1 MAMQLVEKPECRC
14 SIRRVGIKKVADSLL
29 YGLFNPYHSI
39 SRISPDIDEMVQNR
53 MPGDTGLRKSK
64 EERERAWEE
73 LKDML
78 ETGKVKPEELT
89 TKQVI
94 DNFFYE
100 ILEELYNLGYI
111 AEKDAVPNRRVV
123 RFTAKAEKVLGEKVL
138 ALSLQ
143 NLERR
148 NYGENITEKEG
159 VSNFPSEKL
168 VEFDPFLH
176 SFDVIDIAESLL
188 KSATRGKIEI
198 NENEMV
204 VRQPKHV
211 EKCVYVMLIDVS
223 DSMRGSRKMVGA
235 LEAAVGLRRAIEKKK
250 SNDELHIIAFSHKA
264 KELKQGEILNV
275 EVGGATDIGLALKKA
290 RRILER
296 SSGTGIVFL
305 ITDGIPTSSDDP
317 DLTPWMSTLK
327 EAEKLQS
334 VDARLQIIVLGTG
347 GKVLELCEKIAKK
360 NGKASVVHIPDPLD
374 LKRYVVRSYWK
385 ASYS

>member
-1 MAMQLVEKPECRC
+1 MATQLVDKPECRC
-14 SIRRVGIKKVADSLL
+14 CKTGRISIEKLADALL
-29 YGLFNPYHSI
+29 YSLFNPYHSV
-39 SRISPDIDEMVQNR
+39 SRISDINELVKNR
-53 MPGDTGLRKSK
+53 IPGDIGARKSK
-64 EERERAWEE
+64 KEREKAWEE

-78 ETGKVKPEELT
+78 ESGKVKPEDLSAR
-89 TKQVI
+89 QVV

-100 ILEELYNLGYI
+100 VLEELFNLGYI
-111 AEKDAVPNRRVV
+111 AGTDTFYHKRVI

-148 NYGENITEKEG
+148 SYGENITERGG
-159 VSNFPSEKL
+159 VSTFPSEKL

-176 SFDVIDIAESLL
+176 NFDVIDITESLL
-188 KSATRGKIEI
+188 KSAMRGKIEF
-198 NENEMV
+198 NENEFV
-204 VRQPKHV
+204 ARQPKHV
-211 EKCVYVMLIDVS
+211 EKCVYIMLIDVS

-290 RRILER
+290 RRILKR
-296 SSGTGIVFL
+296 SSGTGVIFL

-317 DLTPWMSTLK
+317 HLTPWISTLK
-327 EAEKLQS
+327 EAEKLQN

-347 GKVLELCEKIAKK
+347 GKILELCEKIARK
-360 NGKASVVHIPDPLD
+360 NGKANVVHIPDPLN
-374 LKRYVVRSYWK
+374 LKRYIIRSYWERT
-385 ASYS
+385 